1 MRKLAAIVA
10 ILMLSFGASAQTQLS
25 LMSLGLSR
33 TSAILISELI
43 ADDKLDEEACL
54 RWLEDR
60 DLAIL
65 DLPVLVVQEIMRLR
79 GEKPSG

>member
-1 MRKLAAIVA
+1 
-10 ILMLSFGASAQTQLS
+10 

-33 TSAILISELI
+33 TSAIMISELI

-60 DLAIL
+60 DLEML
-65 DLPVLVVQEIMRLR
+65 DLPSLVVQEIRRLR
-79 GEKPSG
+79 GEKPPNTPPSPPS